1 VGNKNITNMINLII
15 AFATDNK
22 KTLTKEH
29 FGEAKEYLIYEL
41 SKTTSKQIDTVVN
54 ISPEEKIHGDPN
66 KAKGVAS
73 ILKPLGVNVLVNK
86 AFGKN
91 ITRQQQKFVVI
102 LSNTELINEVIKNI
116 QNKFDDIVLEWNK
129 GETRNYLR
137 L

>member
-1 VGNKNITNMINLII
+1 MENLII

-41 SKTTSKQIDTVVN
+41 SKTDSKQIDTIVN
-54 ISPEEKIHGDPN
+54 VSPEEKMHGDPN

-73 ILKPLGVNVLVNK
+73 ILKPLGVKVLVNK

-102 LSNTELINEVIKNI
+102 LSNTELIYEAIKNI
-116 QNKFDDIVLEWNK
+116 QNNFDDIILEWNK

>member
-1 VGNKNITNMINLII
+1 MTDKLII

-41 SKTTSKQIDTVVN
+41 SKTDSKQIDTIVN
-54 ISPEEKIHGDPN
+54 VSPEEKMHGDPN

-73 ILKPLGVNVLVNK
+73 ILKPLGVKVLVNK

-102 LSNTELINEVIKNI
+102 LSNTELIYEAIKNI
-116 QNKFDDIVLEWNK
+116 QNNFDDIILEWNK